1 MIARGTTIGVFLAAV
16 SVLVCGLI
24 GGLTAPALASGTPTG
39 RATPPTI
46 NGRVVVI
53 GVPGLLWKDVRPTRT
68 PVLWGLTAQ
77 GAGGSLSVR
86 TTKVNTCP
94 TDGWLTLSAG
104 QRARLQH
111 GDCAL
116 PSAPVVSGEPS
127 PTGPPPS
134 GGAVA
139 PGWPAIKSD
148 NAGTSYHAQVGL
160 LGDAVHSAGG
170 CTTAIGPGAVFGL
183 GDGSGRVD
191 RYVPSPDKAAPADW
205 SRCAITAVDVDEM
218 FRAYL
223 DAGVDPHGDQVPV
236 GRGERAAAAA
246 AVDRRVGQVLSSV
259 PAGTAVLVAG
269 LSDTGVRP
277 HLRVAVARGGGFAPG
292 FLTSGATRQQGLVT
306 LTDLTATTLD
316 LLGLPRPKE
325 AVGSRW
331 TDDRSGAS
339 TADRVAALADDDL
352 AAQAI
357 RNVQT
362 SFYWVLFATQLALY
376 GLAAIALRRLG
387 RDPRARAR
395 ILGGTRVTALLAAA
409 APGASF
415 LAGLLPWWRAPH
427 PTPVLVC
434 TVLGFA
440 ALMAGLSLAGPWRRS
455 SVAPGL
461 VVAGLTALIL
471 ALDVMTGSALQLN
484 TLMGYTAL
492 VAGRFYGF
500 GNQAFSLFAAA
511 AVVTAAWLAEY
522 PLRAAGRTSPEPEAA
537 DPSEQGDAE
546 TADQP
551 RPDPGATR
559 WSARRR
565 DGKAA
570 AAGVVALVGVVA
582 VAVDGLPS
590 WGSDFGGVLAIV
602 PAFAMLGM
610 MVTGRRVSPPRLA
623 LFGLAGAA
631 LVLLISYVNS
641 RSSNPTHLG
650 RFWQDLMDGDAWDV
664 VSRKFDAMV
673 GSVGYWPF
681 TLPLAAALG
690 CLFFV
695 LARPNRWRVSLLHR
709 AYEHSLTMRPALICA
724 LTVGVVGTLVNDSGV
739 VILSVTFSLLMP
751 LMLAAG
757 IRSLELDL
765 NAGTGRPRP
774 REPRAASTG
783 PPPAGRP

>member
-1 MIARGTTIGVFLAAV
+1 MIARGTTIGVFVAAIAAIV
-16 SVLVCGLI
+16 
-24 GGLTAPALASGTPTG
+24 GGLTCPALASSGTPAG
-39 RATPPTI
+39 RATPATI
-46 NGRVVVI
+46 SGRVVII
-53 GVPGLLWKDVRPTRT
+53 GVPGLLWKDLRPRRT

-116 PSAPVVSGEPS
+116 PPAPVVSGQPS
-127 PTGPPPS
+127 PTGPPPA

-183 GDGSGRVD
+183 GDGSGHVD

-223 DAGVDPHGDQVPV
+223 DAGVDSHGDQVPV
-236 GRGERAAAAA
+236 GHDERAAAAS

-277 HLRVAVARGGGFAPG
+277 HLRVAVARGGGFGPG
-292 FLTSGATRQQGLVT
+292 LLTSGATRQQGIVT

-316 LLGLPRPKE
+316 LLGLPQPKE
-325 AVGSRW
+325 AVGSKW
-331 TDDRSGAS
+331 TAERSGAS
-339 TADRVAALADDDL
+339 TADRVDALMDDDV

-362 SFYWVLFATQLALY
+362 SFYWVLFASQLALY
-376 GLAAIALRRLG
+376 GIAALALRRLG
-387 RDPRARAR
+387 GDPRARAR
-395 ILGGTRVTALLAAA
+395 ILGGTRVIALLAAS

-427 PTPVLVC
+427 PTPALVC

-440 ALMAGLSLAGPWRRS
+440 GLMTGLALAGPWRRS
-455 SVAPGL
+455 SVTPGL
-461 VVAGLTALIL
+461 IVAGLTALIL
-471 ALDVMTGSALQLN
+471 ALDVVTGSTLQLN

-511 AVVTAAWLAEY
+511 AVVAAAWLAEY
-522 PLRAAGRTSPEPEAA
+522 PLRAAGQKGPASREPGTSAA
-537 DPSEQGDAE
+537 ESLEQRDSE
-546 TADQP
+546 TAEKHP
-551 RPDPGATR
+551 RPGGR
-559 WSARRR
+559 WRN
-565 DGKAA
+565 GKVA
-570 AAGVVALVGVVA
+570 AAGVVALVGVLA

-590 WGSDFGGVLAIV
+590 WGSDFGGVLALV

-610 MVTGRRVSPPRLA
+610 MVTGRRVSLPKLA
-623 LFGLAGAA
+623 LFCVAGAA
-631 LVLLISYVNS
+631 VVLLISYVNS

-664 VSRKFDAMV
+664 VSRKFDAMA

-695 LARPNRWRVSLLHR
+695 LARPNRWRVSLLQR

-724 LTVGVVGTLVNDSGV
+724 LAVGVIGTLVNDSGI

-774 REPRAASTG
+774 QGPRAASTG
-783 PPPAGRP
+783 SPSAGRP